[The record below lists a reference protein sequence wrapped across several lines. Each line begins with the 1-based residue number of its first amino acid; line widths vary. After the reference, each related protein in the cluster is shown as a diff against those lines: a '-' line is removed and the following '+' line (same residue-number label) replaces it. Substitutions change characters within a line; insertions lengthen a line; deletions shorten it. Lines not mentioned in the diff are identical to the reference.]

1 MIIILGRLQLI
12 LHIVFKKNNQTPKHT
27 FLKWQNTEYK
37 KKAVCAPPSLCS
49 VILNGL
55 WQKATQ

>member
-37 KKAVCAPPSLCS
+37 KKAVCVPLKHC
-49 VILNGL
+49 
-55 WQKATQ
+55 